1 MCRAQHGVIC
11 ENDLRNVRASRRYSC
26 FARTLLDHCTRCSGL
41 AMRESV
47 RFARKG
53 DPAVAKIVARGRA
66 RS

>member
-1 MCRAQHGVIC
+1 MCRPQHGIIC
-11 ENDLRNVRASRRYSC
+11 ENDLGNVRASPGYSC
-26 FARTLLDHCTRCSGL
+26 FARTLLDHCARCSGL
-41 AMRESV
+41 AMRDAM